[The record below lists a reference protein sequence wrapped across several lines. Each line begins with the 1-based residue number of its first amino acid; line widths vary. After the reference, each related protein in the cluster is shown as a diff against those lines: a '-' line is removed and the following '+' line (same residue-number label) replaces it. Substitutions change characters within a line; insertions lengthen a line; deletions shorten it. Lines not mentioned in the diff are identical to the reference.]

1 MVWGRHEAW
10 SSRLRLAPGD
20 TLVRSPGHVPTALE
34 PDGSPFPVT
43 YSAAELSSLVATRSH
58 RSATSSPAAT
68 GTVAG
73 SVS

>member
-1 MVWGRHEAW
+1 MKPGRLVCASRPGTPW
-10 SSRLRLAPGD
+10 SDPRVTS
-20 TLVRSPGHVPTALE
+20 LE